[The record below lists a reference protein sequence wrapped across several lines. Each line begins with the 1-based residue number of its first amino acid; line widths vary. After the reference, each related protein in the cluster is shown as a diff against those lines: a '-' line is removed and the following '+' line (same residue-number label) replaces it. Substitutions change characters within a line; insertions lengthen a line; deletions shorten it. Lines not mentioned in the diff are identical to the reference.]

1 MIPVFNDLKFKK
13 HPLGKGWAGFYNFEN
28 GYRIS
33 VTCGETMYCTPK
45 LYLKSPGDYSEFE
58 IAILGPDD
66 EWATKEILPNSEEDV
81 IGWLPREKVTEIME
95 LIQNHK

>member
-1 MIPVFNDLKFKK
+1 MIPVFNDLKFQK
-13 HPLGKGWAGFYNFEN
+13 HPGGKGWAGFYNFDN

-33 VTCGETMYCTPK
+33 VTCGEMMYCTPK

-58 IAILGPDD
+58 IAILGPDN

-81 IGWLPREKVTEIME
+81 IGWLTREKITEIMD